1 MEVLVILAM
10 LLFIPLSLY
19 IFIKINNGITKML
32 RPDATRWEYIGF
44 NIYCGTF
51 IVFVLGFI
59 SHQMQYH
66 EQIDIVGGDC
76 YIPFGEK
83 HIYSLVVYFVLYHIA
98 LILCWSKDNKL
109 PPLTL
114 VLSMSILMI
123 GIVLNIFIAIQLI
136 GHDLSVIPEASE
148 VADFPIMIL
157 FPIVSLTIGFAV
169 FVKILRLEHEGAK
182 ERQYSNAFLNKC
194 NQLLSNNLL
203 FCEIIVVI
211 APLVAVITIILKLFG
226 QDYDSL
232 SKVFTETAT
241 WTFSQYIPPPPKDHQ
256 GHYLCTVAAS
266 GTPSVV
272 KPLREGN
279 RHGYLIMVNRQLQVA
294 NAFEELVQDLSPRLH
309 KIIRK
314 NYDKYGYDLCKHITT
329 ANRANLIY
337 ILMKPLEWVFLIS
350 LYLFCVNPEEKIK
363 RQYS

>member
-10 LLFIPLSLY
+10 LLFISLSLY
-19 IFIKINNGITKML
+19 IFIRINNGITRML
-32 RPDATRWEYIGF
+32 RVNATKWEYVSF
-44 NIYCGTF
+44 NIYCGIF
-51 IVFVLGFI
+51 IVFVLGLI
-59 SHQMQYH
+59 YHQTQYH
-66 EQIDIVGGDC
+66 EQIDTLEGDC
-76 YIPFGEK
+76 YIPFGEE
-83 HIYSLVVYFVLYHIA
+83 HIFSLVVYFVLYHIA
-98 LILCWSKDNKL
+98 LFLCWSKDNNL

-123 GIVLNIFIAIQLI
+123 GLGLNVFITIQFL

-148 VADFPIMIL
+148 VADFPIMIF
-157 FPIVSLTIGFAV
+157 FPIVS
-169 FVKILRLEHEGAK
+169 ILAGVYILFRVLKLEHTMAK
-182 ERQYSNAFLNKC
+182 TREYKNKYLNRFNQWLGNGFLFGKALVLC
-194 NQLLSNNLL
+194 
-203 FCEIIVVI
+203 
-211 APLVAVITIILKLFG
+211 APLMVVITIILKLFG
-226 QDYDSL
+226 QEYDSL

-241 WTFSQYIPPPPKDHQ
+241 WTFSQHLPPPLKVHQ

-309 KIIRK
+309 KIIRT
-314 NYDKYGYDLCKHITT
+314 NYDKYGYNLCKHITT
-329 ANRANLIY
+329 AHRANLIY
-337 ILMKPLEWVFLIS
+337 ILMKPLEWIFLVS
-350 LYLFCVNPEEKIK
+350 LYLFCVNPEEKIR